1 MVQLLWKTSWPFLI
15 KLNMNLPYDQAI
27 LILMTKQFQ
36 AKYILGKCIYP
47 KEMKTYIYKKT
58 HARMFIS
65 KIIHSG

>member
-1 MVQLLWKTSWPFLI
+1 MVQLPWKISWQFLT
-15 KLNMNLPYDQAI
+15 KLNMNLRYDQAI

-36 AKYILGKCIYP
+36 AKYVLDKCVYP

-65 KIIHSG
+65 KIIHS

>member
-1 MVQLLWKTSWPFLI
+1 
-15 KLNMNLPYDQAI
+15 MNLRYDQAI

-36 AKYILGKCIYP
+36 AKYVLDKCVYP

-65 KIIHSG
+65 KIIHS